1 MSLTEI
7 RQIVH
12 VQINHF
18 WWTDYKPQHHPRMTL
33 YWDVSKFWSSWKLL
47 LPPAPIK
54 VNIWTF
60 SLKIFVPI
68 IICYSHDNSSVLNRS
83 TRWLFQTWSRV
94 HMIVNFDT
102 WNALTGK
109 LWNCMGSWFNFL
121 KQICLTVVEK
131 VLNFQSY
138 MNIQCVFTRNMAKLT
153 CDSLLDLTS
162 NANIVTG
169 SPVP

>member
-1 MSLTEI
+1 
-7 RQIVH
+7 
-12 VQINHF
+12 
-18 WWTDYKPQHHPRMTL
+18 
-33 YWDVSKFWSSWKLL
+33 
-47 LPPAPIK
+47 
-54 VNIWTF
+54 
-60 SLKIFVPI
+60 
-68 IICYSHDNSSVLNRS
+68 
-83 TRWLFQTWSRV
+83 
-94 HMIVNFDT
+94 MIMNFDI

-138 MNIQCVFTRNMAKLT
+138 MNIQCLFTRNMAKLT

-169 SPVP
+169 SPVPYNRFMNYICQKQFWKQILALWGKKKWIFNLSNTCKNTVERNQIYSYRWPEVWL

>member
-1 MSLTEI
+1 M
-7 RQIVH
+7 
-12 VQINHF
+12 
-18 WWTDYKPQHHPRMTL
+18 TDYKPQHHLRMTL

-60 SLKIFVPI
+60 SLKIFVLNTNNYMLLSWQQFSI
-68 IICYSHDNSSVLNRS
+68 KLFNNSDFLNFFKLDPGS
-83 TRWLFQTWSRV
+83 TWLWILR
-94 HMIVNFDT
+94 HEMHWLGNFETAWVVD
-102 WNALTGK
+102 
-109 LWNCMGSWFNFL
+109 SIFL
-121 KQICLTVVEK
+121 KQICLKVVEK